1 MNRNERDFL
10 RVVKYGSALG
20 LAGTAAFVASIRQLN
35 PVARFELDW
44 IVAVAFIVTGV
55 AVIAGWKLVFGD
67 GREDAPA
74 PRGRRFALAAL
85 LLGVA
90 TVASFAWSLKDLS
103 PEKRNQ
109 VATGSLI
116 GLAAVSV
123 VGIIVWRLVCFLEA
137 DHQRGL
143 DEERER
149 KERH

>member
-44 IVAVAFIVTGV
+44 IVAVAFVVTG
-55 AVIAGWKLVFGD
+55 AGVITGWKLLFGEGD
-67 GREDAPA
+67 TARAPQ
-74 PRGRRFALAAL
+74 GRRFAVAAF
-85 LLGVA
+85 LLGSA

-109 VATGSLI
+109 VAIGALT

-123 VGIIVWRLVCFLEA
+123 VGVIVWRLVCFLEA
-137 DHQRGL
+137 DYQRGL